1 MKYAKATS
9 ELDADGTN
17 DTERIKISKK
27 LYNSVMIWDAKDFG
41 SIIRNQGF
49 FQRGVI
55 HNIVDETEFHWKVGG
70 EKDEH

>member
-1 MKYAKATS
+1 
-9 ELDADGTN
+9 
-17 DTERIKISKK
+17 
-27 LYNSVMIWDAKDFG
+27 MIWDAKDFG